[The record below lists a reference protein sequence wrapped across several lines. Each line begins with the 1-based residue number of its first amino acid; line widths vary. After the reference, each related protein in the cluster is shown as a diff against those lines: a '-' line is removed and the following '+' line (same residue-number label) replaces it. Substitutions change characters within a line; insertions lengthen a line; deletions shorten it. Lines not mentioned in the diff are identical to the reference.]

1 MPEGLAATPE
11 PPYYAV
17 LFTARRT
24 PADDAGYA
32 AMAEAMEA
40 LAARQPGYLG
50 IESARGANGLGITIS
65 YWTDPDS
72 VRAWKQ
78 HAEHLVAQRLG
89 REKWYEHYFLR
100 VCRVERAY
108 AWEKPGVSGRG
119 S

>member
-1 MPEGLAATPE
+1 MTEALAATPQ

-17 LFTARRT
+17 VFTSRRT

-50 IESARGANGLGITIS
+50 LENARGADGTGITVS
-65 YWTDPDS
+65 YWADFES

-89 REKWYEHYFLR
+89 REQWYQRYFLR

-108 AWEKPGVSGRG
+108 EWSRPER
-119 S
+119 